1 MRVQNN
7 YYLLLLLCRFDQ
19 AEEDCNKA
27 LGFELSPNDKAK
39 ALLRRGTARMH
50 LYRGP
55 QALQDFQA
63 VLKLEPN
70 NRQAKEEIKVC
81 CGTNR
86 AVRVGGLSR
95 GLYGRLGGLPPL
107 KVYWQRLRGR
117 LPGKSGGLISGTCC
131 LLIFSWSNGS

>member
-1 MRVQNN
+1 VCIIDSHD
-7 YYLLLLLCRFDQ
+7 YLLGITISSMAFDKSAPSVLHHLLCRFEQ

-63 VLKLEPN
+63 VLSIEPN

-81 CGTNR
+81 WGTWEGVIGVIG
-86 AVRVGGLSR
+86 AK
-95 GLYGRLGGLPPL
+95 LG
-107 KVYWQRLRGR
+107 K
-117 LPGKSGGLISGTCC
+117 
-131 LLIFSWSNGS
+131 